1 MNDYN
6 EYMHK
11 SALDMRLS
19 SLNVTAM
26 DEPSAF
32 EFMEQEDYR
41 RLESGFNPIS
51 KREVQDLLDS

>member
-6 EYMHK
+6 EYMYK

-26 DEPSAF
+26 DEPTAS

-41 RLESGFNPIS
+41 RLESGFSPMSRN
-51 KREVQDLLDS
+51 ELQDLLDS